1 MFQEIKA
8 RVSLLMAARDP
19 DVHLLKAIDSLLAQ
33 THSNFTLT
41 LIDDGSREP
50 LAKRLQQRQDPRLQ
64 IVRLATPQGFMAA
77 LNLAMQKSKPAVFY
91 AVVYASCFYSANF
104 LHSLLT
110 AILRKPKSSGA
121 YSYFCE
127 GNGTLSRRQ
136 YKELRFDE
144 NELLVRDMLGPTV
157 LFRHEAFKAAG
168 GLFVSEKK
176 GLLETW
182 QRMTQ
187 KYGPFEQVNAMLV
200 RQQRDPYRPRVL
212 PREIDPEKEI
222 YPHLSVRFLMP
233 DDKNIDG
240 EWLQLLKESGH
251 ELLQAEDLP
260 RRQQM
265 PQAVLCSQLSQL
277 ETAVRHARYTFTP
290 LIFVLNDPELAEMLT
305 LQPRYHFLLNACTL
319 ATRTLK
325 VAKILSQHQHQP
337 LVYMPGMTRR
347 EVNRLLSR
355 VPLLLHRHSA
365 VVLIRS
371 YGGPEALSRTLTSLD
386 SLHHPIEFGQ
396 ALIYSTDSDP
406 RSLRW
411 LEDKGLEPQI
421 APRYAYFPH
430 LLGLLKQLPAS
441 WILSVD
447 AGIQLAPDWFY
458 TLWPQLADPR
468 TGMVSGHLNGGSNE
482 QLLPFSARNTDELSK
497 KWPDYHPRSQFEVV
511 SALSDAAFLMRKQ
524 SFEWL
529 LARYPDTLPLSDDCL
544 ISGYLRKAQQ
554 VCLLNRHTVAHN
566 SNLFI

>member
-19 DVHLLKAIDSLLAQ
+19 DAHLLKAIDSLLAQ

-50 LAKRLQQRQDPRLQ
+50 LSERLQNCQDARLK
-64 IVRLATPQGFMAA
+64 IIRLGSPQGFMSA

-91 AVVYASCFYSANF
+91 AVVHASCFYSPNF
-104 LHSLLT
+104 LYSLLE
-110 AILRKPKSSGA
+110 ALLRKPKASGA
-121 YSYFCE
+121 YSYFCA
-127 GNGTLSRRQ
+127 GNGYLSRRQ

-144 NELLVRDMLGPTV
+144 NELLVRDLLGPTV
-157 LFRHEAFKAAG
+157 LFRHEAFKQAG

-182 QRMTQ
+182 QRMSQ
-187 KYGPFEQVNAMLV
+187 KHGPFEQVKAVLV
-200 RQQRDPYRPRVL
+200 RQQADPYLPQVL
-212 PREIDPEKEI
+212 PRQIDPEKDL
-222 YPHLSVRFLMP
+222 YPHLKVRFLMP
-233 DDKNIDG
+233 EDQNIDR

-251 ELLQAEDLP
+251 ELLQTEDVAK
-260 RRQQM
+260 RQQM

-277 ETAVRHARYTFTP
+277 ETAVKHARYTFTP
-290 LIFVLNDPELAEMLT
+290 LIFVLNDPELAEMLA

-355 VPLLLHRHSA
+355 VPMLLYRHSA
-365 VVLIRS
+365 VLLIRS
-371 YGGPEALSRTLTSLD
+371 YGGPEALNKTLLSLEE
-386 SLHHPIEFGQ
+386 LHHPNEFGH
-396 ALIYSTDSDP
+396 ALIYCADRDP
-406 RSLRW
+406 RTLRW
-411 LEDKGLEPQI
+411 FEDKGISAQL
-421 APRYAYFPH
+421 APGFAYFPH

-441 WILSVD
+441 WILGID
-447 AGIQLAPDWFY
+447 AGIQVPPDWFY

-468 TGMVSGHLNGGSNE
+468 TGMVSGHLNAGVNE
-482 QLLPFSARNTDELSK
+482 QRLPFAVRTREELNTRWAAYRPVTALESV
-497 KWPDYHPRSQFEVV
+497 P
-511 SALSDAAFLMRKQ
+511 ALSDAAFLMRKQ
-524 SFEWL
+524 TFEWL
-529 LARYPDTLPLSDDCL
+529 LARYPETRPLSDERL
-544 ISGYLRKAQQ
+544 LSGYIRKAKQ
-554 VCLLNRHTVAHN
+554 VCLLNRQTVAHN